1 MVRRGVGSA
10 LADCRDIRDHQQR
23 ERAGEG
29 RQTTREK
36 ERRKRC
42 LRMTP
47 LALAH
52 LFCRDGVGRSACIHI
67 SMAFQKTD
75 SVAPSHGAGGR
86 HLRSG
91 RASESVIWPM
101 MSGKFLRGM
110 DGQLPPQG
118 WIPARR
124 AAAGRRRADSRR
136 SQFTKFCQ
144 GQSVSRGIVEKAI
157 PLQSLRPSVGQL
169 IPCCLPICPS
179 GEGTPWSPFALVR
192 SPLWP
197 LYSPSSTST
206 LASRYPFSVRV
217 SSFPDIAP
225 LRRR

>member
-1 MVRRGVGSA
+1 MFEDDPARSLSLIFFVEMVS
-10 LADCRDIRDHQQR
+10 
-23 ERAGEG
+23 
-29 RQTTREK
+29 
-36 ERRKRC
+36 
-42 LRMTP
+42 
-47 LALAH
+47 
-52 LFCRDGVGRSACIHI
+52 VGRRAS
-67 SMAFQKTD
+67 
-75 SVAPSHGAGGR
+75 PSPWHSKRPTWSWAGGR

-124 AAAGRRRADSRR
+124 AAAGRRRADRRR

-144 GQSVSRGIVEKAI
+144 GHSVRRGIVEKAI

-192 SPLWP
+192 SPLSGPSLP
-197 LYSPSSTST
+197 LSTST

>member
-1 MVRRGVGSA
+1 MFEDDPARSLSLIFFVEMVS
-10 LADCRDIRDHQQR
+10 
-23 ERAGEG
+23 
-29 RQTTREK
+29 
-36 ERRKRC
+36 
-42 LRMTP
+42 
-47 LALAH
+47 
-52 LFCRDGVGRSACIHI
+52 VGRRASTSPWH
-67 SMAFQKTD
+67 SKRPTR
-75 SVAPSHGAGGR
+75 VAPSHGAAGGR

-91 RASESVIWPM
+91 QVSESVIWPM

-118 WIPARR
+118 WIPARQ
-124 AAAGRRRADSRR
+124 AGGGTAEG
-136 SQFTKFCQ
+136 
-144 GQSVSRGIVEKAI
+144 GQSEEPIYEILSRSLSQWGIVEKAI

-192 SPLWP
+192 SPL
-197 LYSPSSTST
+197 SGPSTLSTST